1 MELTIALGDYAHT
14 RTLQTGATL
23 RHDGD
28 AVTVRRVTDAPAA
41 IFRRAREEPP
51 PFDVTEMSLATTY
64 VLTDGGD
71 TRFLALPVFPSRMF
85 RHAAFYVRDSNL
97 RPGQL
102 RGKRLGVVRYGMTA
116 AVWAR
121 ALLAEGFGIAPAD
134 VTWWIGEE
142 QFFQPPGITLNPAGG
157 KAALEAML
165 LAGELDC
172 LLSVD
177 EPPAF
182 RTGQVHRLFPDY
194 GAEER
199 AHFRRTG
206 LYPIMH
212 CVLVSR
218 ALSESEPWLPA
229 FLQKAFETAKAEALD
244 WLLDMD
250 ASSLPLP
257 FQHSWANE
265 VRGLLGADPWPY
277 GIAANRAVLAAFG
290 TLMFE
295 QGLTSRALTPE
306 EVFPPAE

>member
-14 RTLQTGATL
+14 RTILSGATL
-23 RHDGD
+23 QYDGH
-28 AVTVRRVTDAPAA
+28 AVNVRRVTDTPAG
-41 IFRRAREEPP
+41 IFSRAREEPP

-64 VLTDGGD
+64 VLMDRQD
-71 TRFLALPVFPSRMF
+71 ARFLALPVFPSRMF
-85 RHAAFYVRDSNL
+85 RHAAFYVLDPNL

-121 ALLAEGFGIAPAD
+121 GLLANNFGISPAD
-134 VTWWIGEE
+134 VTWWIGEA

-157 KAALEAML
+157 KSALEEML
-165 LAGELDC
+165 LEGELDC

-182 RTGQVHRLFPDY
+182 GKGRLHRLFPDF

-199 AHFRRTG
+199 AQFQRTG

-212 CVLVSR
+212 CVLVRR
-218 ALSESEPWLPA
+218 ALAESEPWLPG
-229 FLQKAFETAKAEALD
+229 FLQQAFEAAKAEALD

-257 FQHSWANE
+257 FQHTWANE
-265 VRGLLGADPWPY
+265 VRELLGDNPWPY
-277 GIAANRAVLAAFG
+277 GVADNREVLATFG
-290 TLMFE
+290 GLMFE
-295 QGLTSRALTPE
+295 QGLTSRVLTPE
-306 EVFPPAE
+306 EVFPIG

>member
-1 MELTIALGDYAHT
+1 MELTFALGDYAHT
-14 RTLQTGATL
+14 RTLISGATL
-23 RHDGD
+23 QIDGH
-28 AVTVRRVTDAPAA
+28 AVNLRRVTDTPAG
-41 IFRRAREEPP
+41 IFSRAREEPP

-64 VLTDGGD
+64 VLTDRRD
-71 TRFLALPVFPSRMF
+71 ARFLALPVFPSRMF
-85 RHAAFYVRDSNL
+85 RHAAFYVRDTNL
-97 RPGQL
+97 RPEQL

-121 ALLAEGFGIAPAD
+121 ALLAESYGIAPAD

-142 QFFQPPGITLNPAGG
+142 QFFQPAGITLNPAGG

-165 LAGELDC
+165 LAGDLDC

-182 RTGQVHRLFPDY
+182 RKGQLHRLFPEF

-199 AHFRRTG
+199 AQFQRTG

-212 CVLVSR
+212 CVLVR
-218 ALSESEPWLPA
+218 RTLTESEPWLPG
-229 FLQKAFETAKAEALD
+229 FLQKAFEAAKAEALH

-257 FQHSWANE
+257 FQHTWANE
-265 VRGLLGADPWPY
+265 VRELLG
-277 GIAANRAVLAAFG
+277 
-290 TLMFE
+290 T
-295 QGLTSRALTPE
+295 
-306 EVFPPAE
+306 

>member
-14 RTLQTGATL
+14 RTLNSGATL
-23 RHDGD
+23 QYDGHT
-28 AVTVRRVTDAPAA
+28 VNVRRVTDTPAG
-41 IFRRAREEPP
+41 IFGRAREEPP

-64 VLTDGGD
+64 VLTDRRD
-71 TRFLALPVFPSRMF
+71 ARFLALPVFPSRMF

-97 RPGQL
+97 RPEQL
-102 RGKRLGVVRYGMTA
+102 GGKRLGVVRYGMTA

-121 ALLAEGFGIAPAD
+121 ALLAENFGIAPAD

-142 QFFQPPGITLNPAGG
+142 QFFQPPGITLNSAGG

-165 LAGELDC
+165 LKGELDC

-177 EPPAF
+177 EPAAF
-182 RTGQVHRLFPDY
+182 RKGQVHRLFPDF

-199 AHFRRTG
+199 AQFQRTG

-212 CVLVSR
+212 CVLVRR
-218 ALSESEPWLPA
+218 ALTESEPWLLG
-229 FLQKAFETAKAEALD
+229 FLQKAFEAAKAEALD
-244 WLLDMD
+244 WLLNMD

-257 FQHSWANE
+257 FQHTWANE
-265 VRGLLGADPWPY
+265 VRGLLGEDPWPY
-277 GIAANRAVLAAFG
+277 GIADNRGVLAVFG
-290 TLMFE
+290 GLMFE

-306 EVFPPAE
+306 EVFSAG